1 MAGRSMVRTPAV
13 CTSKCPWS
21 RYCAPN
27 CSQQL
32 FHQRLSFQ
40 CVCVFVTVNVGL
52 CYRPRTLEKT
62 RKRHKYAAHI
72 TLNPAVRSWY
82 SSSKLKENLN
92 EAAVAHHLNAN
103 NYTSRNRRAGKTLK
117 DNRQFEVLQQEDLH
131 NLCTV
136 EYKPLRS
143 SVYL

>member
-21 RYCAPN
+21 RYRAPN

-32 FHQRLSFQ
+32 FHQRLSFK

-52 CYRPRTLEKT
+52 CYWPRTLEKT
-62 RKRHKYAAHI
+62 SAAHI
-72 TLNPAVRSWY
+72 TPNPAVRSWY
-82 SSSKLKENLN
+82 SSSKRKESLN
-92 EAAVAHHLNAN
+92 EAAVALHLNAN
-103 NYTSRNRRAGKTLK
+103 NYTSRNRRAGETLK
-117 DNRQFEVLQQEDLH
+117 DNRQFEALKPEDLH

-136 EYKPLRS
+136 ECKALRS
-143 SVYL
+143 PVLL